1 MSAILKLVLPFILLF
16 GISSEDNIQNNI
28 VQETTTYYFI
38 RHAEKDRSNKS
49 EKDPNLT
56 AEGLKRAQIWAEVL
70 KDIPLDMVLS
80 TNYKRTLQT
89 GAPIAGN
96 KQLSME
102 NYNAGNGYDDEF
114 RKRTSGKRVLVVGH
128 SNTTPQFVNEILG
141 EEKYADIDDTEN
153 GALFIVQVL
162 PNNEILDQVLY
173 IN

>member
-89 GAPIAGN
+89 GAPIAGSN
-96 KQLSME
+96 QLSIE

>member
-1 MSAILKLVLPFILLF
+1 MSAILKIVLPFILLF

-28 VQETTTYYFI
+28 VKETTTYYFI
-38 RHAEKDRSNKS
+38 RHAEKDRSDKS

-89 GAPIAGN
+89 GVPIAGS

-102 NYNAGNGYDDEF
+102 NYNAGNGYNDEF

-141 EEKYADIDDTEN
+141 EDKYADIDDTEN
-153 GALFIVQVL
+153 GALFIVQIL

>member
-1 MSAILKLVLPFILLF
+1 MSAILKIVLPFIFLF

-38 RHAEKDRSNKS
+38 RHAEKDRSDKS

-89 GAPIAGN
+89 GAPIAGR

-102 NYNAGNGYDDEF
+102 NYNAGNGYNDEF

-128 SNTTPQFVNEILG
+128 SNTTPQFVNKILG
-141 EEKYADIDDTEN
+141 EDKYADIDDTEN
-153 GALFIVQVL
+153 GALFIVQIL

>member
-89 GAPIAGN
+89 GAPIAGS

>member
-80 TNYKRTLQT
+80 TNYHLNMPMPIYSILQ
-89 GAPIAGN
+89 I
-96 KQLSME
+96 
-102 NYNAGNGYDDEF
+102 
-114 RKRTSGKRVLVVGH
+114 SGIF
-128 SNTTPQFVNEILG
+128 P
-141 EEKYADIDDTEN
+141 
-153 GALFIVQVL
+153 
-162 PNNEILDQVLY
+162 
-173 IN
+173 